1 MHQFSPSRGALVL
14 ALAALAA
21 CDAPPTATRTA
32 PNQPE
37 DVRAMVEAMGFR
49 GDMVQDFGDY
59 VLVEGDIRLSK
70 AELRANQL
78 PGGGKTGPRYQ
89 YRTTNLVS
97 SPKVH
102 QIVVDVSGL
111 SSVPGWQT
119 AARDALTQWSGIS
132 GSYVKM
138 VEGSPADITVSTT
151 CTSSNVAAY
160 ASFPSGGNPGATVYV
175 NTCFGYSVTS
185 SQQLRNMVHELG
197 HTLGFRHTN
206 YTQLGET
213 AGTEGAIQVTG
224 TPTSGNDA
232 NSVMNGGTALN
243 SWIGFSTYDQTA
255 VRALY
260 WLPTVS
266 SLSVTNSG
274 GSPLIGWSAPLDA
287 TSFTVRLINYNSV
300 NGNYQNRFF
309 SPVGTTTGTS
319 LLDSENAYTGL
330 HDKCGV
336 EGPDGNIYGGWYEYG
351 IVAQYA
357 NGSSA
362 EARIYA
368 PIGEC

>member
-1 MHQFSPSRGALVL
+1 MQRIGSRRAALVL
-14 ALAALAA
+14 ALVALGA

-32 PNQPE
+32 ADQPE
-37 DVRAMVEAMGFR
+37 DVRAMVEHMGFR
-49 GDMVQDFGDY
+49 GDMVQDFGSY
-59 VLVEGDIRLSK
+59 VLVEGDIRITK
-70 AELRANQL
+70 DELRASQKLSGN
-78 PGGGKTGPRYQ
+78 PRGPRFQ
-89 YRTTNLVS
+89 YRTTNLVG

-111 SSVPGWQT
+111 ASVPAWQT

-138 VEGSPADITVSTT
+138 VEGSPADITISTT
-151 CTSSNVAAY
+151 CTSSNVAAF

-175 NTCFGYSVTS
+175 NTCFGYTVNS

-197 HTLGFRHTN
+197 HTLGFRHSN
-206 YTQLGET
+206 YTQMGET
-213 AGTEGAIQVTG
+213 AGTEGAVLVTG

-266 SLSVTNSG
+266 SLSVTDSG
-274 GSPLIGWSAPLDA
+274 GYPLIGWSAPLDA

-309 SPVGTTTGTS
+309 SPLGTTTGTS
-319 LLDSENAYTGL
+319 LLDSENPYTGL

-357 NGSSA
+357 NGSSS

>member
-1 MHQFSPSRGALVL
+1 MQPFSMRRGALVL

-21 CDAPPTATRTA
+21 CDAPPTATRA
-32 PNQPE
+32 PAQPE

-59 VLVEGDIRLSK
+59 VVVEGDIRIGK
-70 AELRANQL
+70 AELRANL
-78 PGGGKTGPRYQ
+78 RPGGKAGPRYQ

-111 SSVPGWQT
+111 SSVSAWQT
-119 AARDALTQWSGIS
+119 AARDAMAQWNAIS

-138 VEGSPADITVSTT
+138 VEGSSADITMGTT
-151 CTSSNVAAY
+151 CTSSSVAAF
-160 ASFPSGGNPGATVYV
+160 ASFPSGGNPGPTVTV
-175 NTCFGYSVTS
+175 NTCFGYTLND
-185 SQQLRNMVHELG
+185 SQRLRNMVHELG
-197 HTLGFRHTN
+197 HTLGFRHSN

-274 GSPLIGWSAPLDA
+274 GYPLISWSAPLDA

-309 SPVGTTTGTS
+309 SPLGTTTGTS
-319 LLDSENAYTGL
+319 LLDSENPYTGL

-357 NGSSA
+357 NGSSN